1 MAKKAKPKPPT
12 PDNPELTD
20 ASDWL
25 PAEITI
31 YEAAAAPDKSDK
43 SDKGGEKEAPAQT
56 QATKDYG
63 GHHQSIFY
71 RDDRPDVAA
80 VMRKI
85 EEKGVEDEMLSAV
98 NRPNIC
104 AEAKSADDHPHTIGA
119 RDPVSTNSARP
130 LNCRVSFPKIAE
142 IAKFAMA
149 SLAIA

>member
-43 SDKGGEKEAPAQT
+43 SDEGGEKKKRLRKRKQRKITEAIINRFF
-56 QATKDYG
+56 
-63 GHHQSIFY
+63 H
-71 RDDRPDVAA
+71 RDDRPDVAT

-85 EEKGVEDEMLSAV
+85 EEKGVWEDECSRQLTDPTSV
-98 NRPNIC
+98 RRP
-104 AEAKSADDHPHTIGA
+104 SPQTITRILLERETQRRQTPPA
-119 RDPVSTNSARP
+119 
-130 LNCRVSFPKIAE
+130 L
-142 IAKFAMA
+142 
-149 SLAIA
+149 